1 MPQPQ
6 GRTVV
11 RHFRHIL
18 LWPLQLMPAAD
29 GRQVQRHWERL
40 GDTQTPWRPV
50 QDEFDGIGALKPRH
64 YGEFV
69 TFLPAVQRFLYGEGD
84 RGGANGSSI
93 RVFRRADVA
102 GVRLSFKQD
111 FAPVELSVAHVD
123 LYFFYDIDVVI
134 LTVEVCADDL
144 DLAVVQEVLFRF
156 GRSYPA
162 SWDQDGAGGHCL
174 AKVEWLDSGG
184 GVLAESDYGDQDKF
198 LSFVGCE
205 RAAAISADWEFL
217 LAPLVHHAGDRPG
230 ALRIRQLE
238 YDRMPL
244 MAYVA
249 VDDPAR
255 LTRADFVRLALA
267 TRSGPSDRLPFS
279 AASLRRFERD
289 ICYDRYWGGGDP
301 DVANTRL
308 MCSGHA
314 FVMVGEAGKPFF
326 THGESGLLAQFRHQY
341 FLVGLIAHFHKAAL
355 LMFGDRLGGAVS
367 RLDIRDADSVKS
379 FKRVIRQ
386 TFETFLRFTHRCW
399 FHEVSIQAP
408 AKALFA
414 LWRRH
419 LGTDPLYDTLR
430 REVQDMAQ
438 YLDSDGL
445 RRQANTVVRLT
456 VVTTFGLIATVTT
469 GFLGMNLL
477 AAADEPLPQRVVW
490 FLLAFAGTTVLT
502 LYTLMIS
509 KRLSDMLEM
518 LSDERLPLK
527 LKLGAF
533 ARAWKFG
540 FSRPVP
546 PPSGLHPPGGH

>member
-1 MPQPQ
+1 MAEPHDS
-6 GRTVV
+6 VMV
-11 RHFRHIL
+11 RQFRHIL

-40 GDTQTPWRPV
+40 GDTDTPWAPV
-50 QDEFDGIGALKPRH
+50 EDEFGGPGGVRPRH

-69 TFLPAVQRFLYGEGD
+69 TFLPAVQRFLYGEGG
-84 RGGANGSSI
+84 RGGGASM

-102 GVRLSFKQD
+102 AVRLEFKD
-111 FAPVELSVAHVD
+111 GHAPLTLGVAHVD
-123 LYFFYDIDVVI
+123 LYFFADIDVVI
-134 LTVEVCADDL
+134 LTVEVFGENL

-162 SWDQDGAGGHCL
+162 SWDEDGGGGHCL
-174 AKVEWLDSGG
+174 AAVEWLAGDGA
-184 GVLAESDYGDQDKF
+184 VLARSDYDDQDKY
-198 LSFVGCE
+198 LSFVGRE
-205 RAAAISADWEFL
+205 HAAAISADWEFL
-217 LAPLVHHAGDRPG
+217 LAPLVHDAGAAPG
-230 ALRIRQLE
+230 ALRFRQLE

-244 MAYVA
+244 MAYLA
-249 VDDPAR
+249 VDDPAA
-255 LTRADFVRLALA
+255 LTRADYVRLALA
-267 TRSGPSDRLPFS
+267 SRAGPPGRLPVS

-289 ICYDRYWGGGDP
+289 MCYDRYWNVGDP
-301 DVANTRL
+301 AVANTRML
-308 MCSGHA
+308 CSGHA
-314 FVMVGEAGKPFF
+314 FVMVGEAGRPFF
-326 THGESGLLAQFRHQY
+326 THPETGMLAQFRHQY

-355 LMFGDRLGGAVS
+355 LMFGDRLGGAVN
-367 RLDIRDADSVKS
+367 RLDIRDADSVKA
-379 FKRVIRQ
+379 FKRVIRS

-477 AAADEPLPQRVVW
+477 AAADDPLSLRALW

-527 LKLGAF
+527 VKLGAF
-533 ARAWKFG
+533 TRAWKFG
-540 FSRPVP
+540 FSRPAP
-546 PPSGLHPPGGH
+546 PPSGSRPPADH

>member
-1 MPQPQ
+1 MDQPQ
-6 GRTVV
+6 GTAVV

-18 LWPLQLMPAAD
+18 LWPLQLMPAA
-29 GRQVQRHWERL
+29 GGQQVQRHWERL
-40 GDTQTPWRPV
+40 GDTDTAWVPV
-50 QDEFDGIGALKPRH
+50 EDEFCAAQSLHPRH

-69 TFLPAVQRFLYGEGD
+69 TFLPAAQRFLYGEG
-84 RGGANGSSI
+84 GSSSI
-93 RVFRRADVA
+93 RVFRRTDVA
-102 GVRLSFKQD
+102 GVRLTFKRD

-134 LTVEVCADDL
+134 MTVEVFADDL

-162 SWDQDGAGGHCL
+162 SWDQDGQGGHCL
-174 AKVEWLDSGG
+174 GKVEWLDGAG
-184 GVLAESDYGDQDKF
+184 GVLAVSDYDDQDKY
-198 LSFVGCE
+198 LSFVGRE
-205 RAAAISADWEFL
+205 RATAISADWEFL
-217 LAPLVHHAGDRPG
+217 LAPLVHHASDQPG
-230 ALRIRQLE
+230 ALRFRQLE

-249 VDDPAR
+249 LDDPTR

-267 TRSGPSDRLPFS
+267 ARSGPADRLPFS

-289 ICYDRYWGGGDP
+289 ICYDRYWGVGDA
-301 DVANTRL
+301 DGADTRML
-308 MCSGHA
+308 CSGHA

-326 THGESGLLAQFRHQY
+326 THPETGMLAQFRHQY

-355 LMFGDRLGGAVS
+355 LMFGDRLGSAVN
-367 RLDIRDADSVKS
+367 RLDIRDADSVKT

-477 AAADEPLPQRVVW
+477 AAADEPLPERVLW

-527 LKLGAF
+527 RKLGAF
-533 ARAWKFG
+533 AQAWKFG
-540 FSRPVP
+540 FSRPAK
-546 PPSGLHPPGGH
+546 PPSGSRPPGGR

>member
-1 MPQPQ
+1 MGQI
-6 GRTVV
+6 V

-18 LWPLQLMPAAD
+18 LWPLQLMPGA
-29 GRQVQRHWERL
+29 GRVQVQRQWERL
-40 GDTQTPWRPV
+40 GETDTPWVPV
-50 QDEFDGIGALKPRH
+50 EDEFQAGRKLDLRH
-64 YGEFV
+64 YSEFV
-69 TFLPAVQRFLYGEGD
+69 TFLPAAQRFLYGEG
-84 RGGANGSSI
+84 GGSGASV
-93 RVFRRADVA
+93 RVFRRSDIQR
-102 GVRLSFKQD
+102 VRLSFKQD
-111 FAPVELSVAHVD
+111 WAPVELSVAHVD

-134 LTVEVCADDL
+134 LTVEIFADDL
-144 DLAVVQEVLFRF
+144 DLALVQEILFRF
-156 GRSYPA
+156 GRSYP
-162 SWDQDGAGGHCL
+162 SGWDLQGGGSHCL
-174 AKVEWLDSGG
+174 DKVEWLDTGG
-184 GVLAESDYGDQDKF
+184 AILAVSDYENDEKF
-198 LSFVGCE
+198 LGMVAEQKAS
-205 RAAAISADWEFL
+205 AISADWEFL

-230 ALRIRQLE
+230 TMRFRQLE
-238 YDRMPL
+238 YDRMPV

-249 VDDPAR
+249 VDDPAA
-255 LTRADFVRLALA
+255 LSRADFVRLALA
-267 TRSGPSDRLPFS
+267 SRSGPPDALPFS
-279 AASLRRFERD
+279 ERWLRAFEKD
-289 ICYDRYWGGGDP
+289 YCYDQHWNVGAP
-301 DVANTRL
+301 DAANTRL
-308 MCSGHA
+308 LCTGHA

-326 THGESGLLAQFRHQY
+326 RDAETGLLAQFRHQY

-367 RLDIRDADSVKS
+367 RLDIRDADSVKT

-408 AKALFA
+408 AAALFS

-477 AAADEPLPQRVVW
+477 TLADQPLTLRTVI
-490 FLLAFAGTTVLT
+490 FLLAFAGTTLLT

-518 LSDERLPLK
+518 LSDERLPFKVK
-527 LKLGAF
+527 LAAF
-533 ARAWKFG
+533 TRAWKFG
-540 FSRPVP
+540 FSRP
-546 PPSGLHPPGGH
+546 PSGRDREGDRML

>member
-1 MPQPQ
+1 MPQPPDVV
-6 GRTVV
+6 TV

-29 GRQVQRHWERL
+29 ARQVQRHWERL
-40 GDTQTPWRPV
+40 GGSDTPWVPV
-50 QDEFDGIGALKPRH
+50 ADEFDGHGGVRPRH

-69 TFLPAVQRFLYGEGD
+69 TFLPAVQRFLYGEG
-84 RGGANGSSI
+84 GGGDASL
-93 RVFRRADVA
+93 RVFRRRDVA
-102 GVRLSFKQD
+102 AVRLRFKQD
-111 FAPVELSVAHVD
+111 EWPPVELTVAHID
-123 LYFFYDIDVVI
+123 LYFFHDIDVVI
-134 LTVEVCADDL
+134 LTVEVFADDL
-144 DLAVVQEVLFRF
+144 ELAVVQEILFRF
-156 GRSYPA
+156 GRTYPA
-162 SWDQDGAGGHCL
+162 SWEEDGGGGHCL
-174 AKVEWLDSGG
+174 AAVEWLDRDGA
-184 GVLAESDYGDQDKF
+184 VVTRADYHDQDKY
-198 LSFVGCE
+198 LDFVGRE
-205 RAAAISADWEFL
+205 RAAAISADWEHL
-217 LAPLVHHAGDRPG
+217 LAPLVHHAGERPG
-230 ALRIRQLE
+230 PLRFRQLE

-244 MAYVA
+244 LAYVA

-255 LTRADFVRLALA
+255 LSRADFVRLALA
-267 TRSGPSDRLPFS
+267 TRSGPSQRLPFA
-279 AASLRRFERD
+279 AASLRRFEREC
-289 ICYDRYWGGGDP
+289 CYDRHWNTGDP
-301 DVANTRL
+301 DSANTRFL
-308 MCSGHA
+308 CSGHA
-314 FVMVGEAGKPFF
+314 FVMVGEAGQPLF
-326 THGESGLLAQFRHQY
+326 TDPESGLLAQFRHQY
-341 FLVGLIAHFHKAAL
+341 FLVGLMAHFHKAAL

-367 RLDIRDADSVKS
+367 RLDIRDPDSVKS
-379 FKRVIRQ
+379 FKRTIRS

-399 FHEVSIQAP
+399 FHDVSTQAP

-477 AAADEPLPQRVVW
+477 AAADQPLAERSLW
-490 FLLAFAGTTVLT
+490 FALAFTGTTVLT

-527 LKLGAF
+527 LKLSAF

-540 FSRPVP
+540 FRRPP
-546 PPSGLHPPGGH
+546 KPPSGLDLP